1 MDLNIYDDYNLVY
14 AKNMGIAKRI
24 KLDTKKEVVEF
35 LLNNIDD
42 IDFISI
48 NEVVIDKEKLIKENK
63 FFHRYLKLLKIN
75 KIL

>member
-14 AKNMGIAKRI
+14 AKNMGIPKRT
-24 KLDTKKEVVEF
+24 KLKTKKEVIKF
-35 LLNNIDD
+35 LLNNIVD

-48 NEVVIDKEKLIKENK
+48 NDVTIDKERLIKENK
-63 FFHRYLKLLKIN
+63 IFNRYLKLLKIN